1 MKCWKQ
7 IMHQPIKSILGIGL
21 MSLAAAILVVCLGQ
35 YLAAHNTEEALENTF
50 SSVALPVGQMKIE
63 GMAISA
69 DVRFPRDLSDWA
81 AEAAISNPD
90 VVKQVAEHGLLS
102 AHIPELT
109 PINYTTGSFIPENIS
124 DGNWLFY
131 QYQPDPYG
139 MPYSTAMLVVTLDE
153 VSEPMELALRLEG
166 GMIEVNDF
174 DSVEAYLNYMESA
187 PKLTEIQGY
196 TLKLTGRVHQ
206 VVSLQEGFRD
216 PTGMIIRMTV
226 TLPTLEE
233 LEALKLEAGA
243 AYLVCGMDY
252 VDMDWALRGFLAT
265 DKQRNPVYIDA
276 FDLNKMEIL
285 SEEEQERFR
294 VDNSVHPVY
303 ARYNGSLSLTKEE
316 FEAAG
321 AVRLTLES
329 PNSIIRYEEIRD
341 EDGTLTE
348 LRPITEKMI
357 ISADGTETIVP
368 LEEYAHRYSIPNIAR
383 LEGSVEGFLASETG
397 AQWQDALELM
407 EINNHA
413 FGVLGVEKVGYLA
426 DFARENSRIVEGR
439 EFTVEEQQAGS
450 RVCVIN
456 EALAAANG
464 LTVGDT
470 ITLKLYQRDRSIPYQ
485 SDSSA
490 LLTPSASFYFNTTP
504 IAESAEYTIVGL
516 WQGQELWGDV
526 AHNEYIL
533 NPNTVIV
540 PKSSVK
546 TPMEI
551 PDSVLFHTIIL
562 KNGALDEFRTLA
574 ARAGFEDRF
583 ICHDQGYSTIASNFH
598 NYDALGK
605 QILMVGVSVY
615 AIVLLLFLIFFPAS
629 LGKALWTMESLGADR
644 TARFIHVLHHSGIL
658 LTSAAVLGGMIGF
671 ASWDMVLD
679 RLQTSAES
687 AIRLNL
693 ESEVLLLIVTAQFM
707 IAFGLSVCVAC
718 WLSRPRGLSRRR

>member
-1 MKCWKQ
+1 MR
-7 IMHQPIKSILGIGL
+7 QPIKSILGVGL

-35 YLAAHNTEEALENTF
+35 YLAAHSTEEVLENTF

-69 DVRFPRDLSDWA
+69 DVRFPQELSDWA
-81 AEAAISNPD
+81 AEAAISHPD
-90 VVKQVAEHGLLS
+90 VVEQVAEHGLLS

-109 PINYTTGSFIPENIS
+109 PINYTTESFIPENIS

-131 QYQPDPYG
+131 KYQPDPYG

-153 VSEPMELALRLEG
+153 VSEPMELALRLAG
-166 GMIEVNDF
+166 GIIEVNDF
-174 DSVEAYLNYMESA
+174 DSVEAYLKYMEST

-243 AYLVCGMDY
+243 TYLVCGMDY
-252 VDMDWALRGFLAT
+252 VDTDWALRGFLAT

-276 FDLNKMEIL
+276 FDLNKMEVL

-294 VDNSVHPVY
+294 ADNPVHPVY

-341 EDGTLTE
+341 EDGTITE
-348 LRPITEKMI
+348 LRPITEKI
-357 ISADGTETIVP
+357 VVLPDGTETFVP
-368 LEEYAHRYSIPNIAR
+368 LEEYAQRYAIPTIAR
-383 LEGSVEGFLASETG
+383 LEGTVEDFLSSEAG
-397 AQWQDALELM
+397 SEWQDALEM
-407 EINNHA
+407 MDINNHA

-439 EFTVEEQQAGS
+439 EFTVEEQQTGS

-470 ITLKLYQRDRSIPYQ
+470 ITLNLYQRDRSLPYQ

-504 IAESAEYTIVGL
+504 ITESAEYTIVGL

-540 PKSSVK
+540 PKSSVIL
-546 TPMEI
+546 PMEI

-562 KNGALDEFRTLA
+562 KNGALEDFRTLA

-583 ICHDQGYSTIASNFH
+583 ICHDQGYSTIAANFH

-644 TARFIHVLHHSGIL
+644 SARFIHVLRHAGIL
-658 LTSAAVLGGMIGF
+658 LVCAAVLGGMIGF

-693 ESEVLLLIVTAQFM
+693 EPEVLLLILAAQLV
-707 IAFGLSVCVAC
+707 IAFGLSVCVGC
-718 WLSRPRGLSRRR
+718 WLSRPHGLNRRR